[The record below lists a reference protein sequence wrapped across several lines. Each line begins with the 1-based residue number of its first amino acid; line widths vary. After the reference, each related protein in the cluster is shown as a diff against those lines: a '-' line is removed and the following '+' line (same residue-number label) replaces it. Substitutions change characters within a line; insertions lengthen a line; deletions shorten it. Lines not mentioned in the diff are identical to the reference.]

1 MRRIKSAPANLCNM
15 CHRKIQSL
23 KNSEQKTVIINDN
36 NTVKITEIKSK
47 RQVLSTSSNIITD
60 AINDSNTL
68 SFEENFVVAF
78 ILSYIFENI
87 IKKDKFKNLEAF
99 IIQNGVRFLVSYLIH
114 QHVVIDLVQGIYLH

>member
-1 MRRIKSAPANLCNM
+1 MRHIKSASANLCNM

-23 KNSEQKTVIINDN
+23 KNSEPKTVIINDN

-47 RQVLSTSSNIITD
+47 RQVLTTSSNIITD

-68 SFEENFVVAF
+68 SFEENFVVGF

-99 IIQNGVRFLVSYLIH
+99 IIQNGVRFIVSYLIH
-114 QHVVIDLVQGIYLH
+114 QHVVIDLVQGIHLH

>member
-23 KNSEQKTVIINDN
+23 KKSEPKTVIINDN

-47 RQVLSTSSNIITD
+47 RQVLTTSSNIITD
-60 AINDSNTL
+60 AINESNTS
-68 SFEENFVVAF
+68 SFEENYLVGF
-78 ILSYIFENI
+78 ILSYVFENI

-99 IIQNGVRFLVSYLIH
+99 IIQNGIRFIFSYLLHKHIL
-114 QHVVIDLVQGIYLH
+114 IDLVQSIHLH

>member
-1 MRRIKSAPANLCNM
+1 MRRIKSAPENLCNM

>member
-1 MRRIKSAPANLCNM
+1 MRRIKSASANLCSM
-15 CHRKIQSL
+15 CHKKIQSL
-23 KNSEQKTVIINDN
+23 KNSEPKTVIINDN

-47 RQVLSTSSNIITD
+47 RQVLTTSSNIITD

-68 SFEENFVVAF
+68 SFEENFVVGF

-99 IIQNGVRFLVSYLIH
+99 IIQNSVRFIVSYLIH
-114 QHVVIDLVQGIYLH
+114 QHVVIDLVQGIHLH

>member
-23 KNSEQKTVIINDN
+23 KKSEPKTVIINDN
-36 NTVKITEIKSK
+36 KTVKVTEIKSK

-60 AINDSNTL
+60 AINESNTL
-68 SFEENFVVAF
+68 SFEENYIVGF
-78 ILSYIFENI
+78 ILTYIFENI

-99 IIQNGVRFLVSYLIH
+99 IIQNGVRFLFSYLIH
-114 QHVVIDLVQGIYLH
+114 KHIVIDLVQGIHLH

>member
-23 KNSEQKTVIINDN
+23 KKSEPKTVIINDN
-36 NTVKITEIKSK
+36 KTVKVTEIKSK

-60 AINDSNTL
+60 AINESNTL
-68 SFEENFVVAF
+68 SFEENYIVGF
-78 ILSYIFENI
+78 ILTYIFENI

-99 IIQNGVRFLVSYLIH
+99 IIQNGVRFLFSYLMHKHI
-114 QHVVIDLVQGIYLH
+114 VIDLVQGIHLH

>member
-99 IIQNGVRFLVSYLIH
+99 IIQNSVRFIVSYLIH

>member
-23 KNSEQKTVIINDN
+23 KNSEPKTVIINDN

-47 RQVLSTSSNIITD
+47 RQVLTTSSNIITD

-68 SFEENFVVAF
+68 SFEENFVVGF

-99 IIQNGVRFLVSYLIH
+99 IIQNGVRFIVSYLIH
-114 QHVVIDLVQGIYLH
+114 QHVVIDLVQGMHLH

>member
-1 MRRIKSAPANLCNM
+1 MRRIKSASANLCNM

-23 KNSEQKTVIINDN
+23 KNSEPKTVIINDN

-47 RQVLSTSSNIITD
+47 RQVLTTSSNIITD

-68 SFEENFVVAF
+68 SFEENYVVGF

-99 IIQNGVRFLVSYLIH
+99 IIQNGVRFIVSYLIH
-114 QHVVIDLVQGIYLH
+114 QHVVTDLVQGIHLH